1 MKKEEGQGERE
12 RERVAKRCV
21 QLLVGWQATRFKET
35 IKNVLHC
42 IVQEDLDT
50 LAEATADVYR
60 QAWTSA
66 GVYLQ
71 TPRDRAIHA
80 LVFFSPFLAKEEEE
94 EERKKKKR
102 RKKIKLCSPD
112 AKFAVL
118 RSLINA
124 VKQAQVTNW
133 RVICIVIVTQA
144 FARRNGEGAAGTK
157 GWLRFDGSH
166 RKLGKGNGLRRRHT
180 ATHFEPTSFVPRLR
194 SAID

>member
-1 MKKEEGQGERE
+1 M
-12 RERVAKRCV
+12 
-21 QLLVGWQATRFKET
+21 
-35 IKNVLHC
+35 
-42 IVQEDLDT
+42 
-50 LAEATADVYR
+50 
-60 QAWTSA
+60 
-66 GVYLQ
+66 YLQ

-157 GWLRFDGSH
+157 GGFASMDLTENS
-166 RKLGKGNGLRRRHT
+166 GKETVYDADTQPPTLNRRLLCHVFAPPLIKKIIIFLNWTRL
-180 ATHFEPTSFVPRLR
+180 SF
-194 SAID
+194 